1 MTPYY
6 ETLVADK
13 VVELDQSVL
22 DSMRAKNEEE
32 IKKLDEKWVF
42 LLFKFLF
49 MFGYWL
55 IKSDWNFIIDFRFSG
70 LIVDVKYKFLGF
82 WFTLLVRVYF
92 IL

>member
-1 MTPYY
+1 MFFFVFVAVLDMTPYY

-49 MFGYWL
+49 MFGY
-55 IKSDWNFIIDFRFSG
+55 
-70 LIVDVKYKFLGF
+70 
-82 WFTLLVRVYF
+82 
-92 IL
+92 